1 MNVKRRNRGID
12 MKSEK
17 KLILG
22 FAIGLGSSL
31 LVFAIC
37 LNIFFRT
44 HVVIEKDLVNGN
56 QISES
61 QSPEGQTEEE
71 YYNEIVDKVQLLE
84 AYISRFYLDNV
95 DKEKIKE
102 KIYKGVMES
111 LEDPYSVYYTEEEY
125 KSLMES
131 NQGKY
136 VGIGAY
142 VSQDIQTGLITI
154 TKPFENGPAYKAGIL
169 PGDIIYKIDG
179 QSVEQKEITEVVAEM
194 KGIAGT
200 KVNVEVIREGE
211 IKPLTFTV
219 TRADIE
225 VPTIEYEML
234 ENKVGYIKVTEF
246 DEVTAAQFREAV
258 DDLEKKAMTG
268 LVIDLRDN
276 PGGMLTTVVD
286 MLDRVVGKGLLL
298 STKDKNG
305 EGSEYKATDPDKLT
319 VPLCVLINKNSA
331 SASEVFAGAVQDY
344 KVGTLVGTTSFG
356 KGIVQSIMPLKDG
369 SAIKVT
375 VAHYYTPEGRDIHKV
390 GVTPDVEVE
399 LDEEAAKM
407 PVIPKDKDNQLQKA
421 IESLK

>member
-1 MNVKRRNRGID
+1 

-22 FAIGLGSSL
+22 FAIGMGSSL

-56 QISES
+56 QVSES

-84 AYISRFYLDNV
+84 AYISRFYLDNM

-125 KSLMES
+125 KSLMDS

-142 VSQDIQTGLITI
+142 VSQDIQTGIITI

-179 QSVEQKEITEVVAEM
+179 ESVEQKEITEVVAEM

-246 DEVTAAQFREAV
+246 DEVTATQFREAV

-331 SASEVFAGAVQDY
+331 SASEVFAGAIQDY

>member
-1 MNVKRRNRGID
+1 

-22 FAIGLGSSL
+22 FAIGMGSSL

-44 HVVIEKDLVNGN
+44 HVVIEKELVNGN
-56 QISES
+56 QVSES

-84 AYISRFYLDNV
+84 AYISRFYLDNM

-142 VSQDIQTGLITI
+142 VSQDIQTGIITI

-179 QSVEQKEITEVVAEM
+179 ESVEQKEITEVVAEM

-246 DEVTAAQFREAV
+246 DEVTATQFREAV

-286 MLDRVVGKGLLL
+286 MLDRIVGKGLLL

>member
-1 MNVKRRNRGID
+1 

-22 FAIGLGSSL
+22 FAIGMGSSL

-56 QISES
+56 QVSES

-84 AYISRFYLDNV
+84 AYISRFYLDNM

-142 VSQDIQTGLITI
+142 VSQDIQTGIITI

-179 QSVEQKEITEVVAEM
+179 ESVEQKEITEVVAEM

-246 DEVTAAQFREAV
+246 DEVTATQFREAV

-331 SASEVFAGAVQDY
+331 SASEVFAGAIQDY